1 VTGHYF
7 AYGSNLKSDR
17 MRSRIESARF
27 VTRARLAGFR
37 LALDK
42 SGRDGSGK
50 ANVQRDPCAHVWGV
64 VYVIDHAHWPQL
76 DAFEPGY
83 ARIDVRVETEA
94 GEALGVQ
101 TYVARDLT
109 DGAVAFDWYK
119 RLLVEGA
126 REHGL
131 PEDYVEALEQLPH
144 RPDPRRLT

>member
-1 VTGHYF
+1 MTGHYF
-7 AYGSNLKSDR
+7 AYGSNLKPDR
-17 MRSRIESARF
+17 MRSRIESARV

-50 ANVQRDPCAHVWGV
+50 ANMKRDDGAHVWGV
-64 VYVIDHAHWPQL
+64 VYRIDLAHWPLL
-76 DAFEPGY
+76 DTFERGY
-83 ARIDVRVETEA
+83 ARIEMGVETET

-101 TYVARDLT
+101 TYVALDLT
-109 DGAVAFDWYK
+109 DDPVAYDWYK
-119 RLLVEGA
+119 RLLVDGA

-131 PEDYVEALEQLPH
+131 PVDYVEALERLPQ